1 MENHSGK
8 NVAAGK
14 NIGRPIIVYD
24 DDSGEKS
31 KPSSSSGMIFI
42 HCKFQCIKLFYVRLK
57 CQTNNSLTSF
67 IDINERLKIQMI
79 IIWGLF
85 QLE

>member
-8 NVAAGK
+8 SVAAGK

-31 KPSSSSGMIFI
+31 KPSSSSGMFSI
-42 HCKFQCIKLFYVRLK
+42 HSMIKCIKLFH
-57 CQTNNSLTSF
+57 F
-67 IDINERLKIQMI
+67 
-79 IIWGLF
+79 
-85 QLE
+85 

>member
-14 NIGRPIIVYD
+14 SIGRPIIVYD

-31 KPSSSSGMIFI
+31 KPSSSSGMFSI
-42 HCKFQCIKLFYVRLK
+42 HSMIKCIELLK
-57 CQTNNSLTSF
+57 CNVHTP
-67 IDINERLKIQMI
+67 
-79 IIWGLF
+79 
-85 QLE
+85 

>member
-31 KPSSSSGMIFI
+31 KPSSSSGMFSI
-42 HCKFQCIKLFYVRLK
+42 HSMIKCIKRFHLY
-57 CQTNNSLTSF
+57 
-67 IDINERLKIQMI
+67 I
-79 IIWGLF
+79 IIH
-85 QLE
+85 